1 MSGTLSIAIVGAGIC
16 GLTSAYNIAKTAK
29 RTGKNADII
38 LYDRNP
44 APGGTWSPS
53 SVYDGLITN
62 NSWKQ
67 MLLDDDG
74 QAEKMFMDDPSVGA
88 GPGGFRATGLGMVE
102 VMKHVTR
109 QVKEL
114 GAEVR
119 CSTTVLSVTQSGGP
133 ATPWTIVSAHTD
145 SPHSKVTEV
154 FDKLVVATGT
164 FSTPIVPSFATPFV
178 LPNDTPI
185 NDPLAPFVIHTSHLS
200 DPTVQTAL
208 YSRPRDII
216 VVGASKSA
224 LDTVERLALNGYHV
238 KLILRNPPYLAPPAA
253 KDIKTGSPADA
264 AGAVG
269 TRLATSQIPYFKDP
283 VTGLRSTGGLVASL
297 FRTILHTTWIG
308 SFIHRNLISASKN
321 VFSSWG
327 CWNSPLTSDMRPVVD
342 LMWSDSSTFPGPASL
357 PSLIQSGQIQVV
369 KGTVIDMSKPNLTE
383 EKEDGFKLSIRSYED
398 DETVIEHVG
407 QAVIY
412 GTGWNTG
419 TYPFFSPS
427 MLDEL
432 GLPVMYTDK
441 SSREAGFKELDAKSL
456 NELLADQR
464 TLADP
469 PHIWD
474 SPAYSARWAGRNPKQ
489 ISPFRLYRLMV
500 PLTHLEQR
508 DVIFPGVPTCKANHV
523 LFLVQGHWVADYL
536 LGTLPKSLPS
546 LEIAKKEVSMQSVWS
561 RRLFGP
567 AHGRLGQWLG
577 ALWIEYCGR
586 LCLDMGVPADGM
598 GLTGVVDSSTYH
610 LEEKRTKRDQARGYR
625 SI

>member
-16 GLTSAYNIAKTAK
+16 GLTSAYNIVKTAK
-29 RTGKNADII
+29 RTGRSVAIV

-44 APGGTWSPS
+44 APGGTWSLS

-74 QAEKMFMDDPSVGA
+74 QAEKMFKVDPSVGA

-102 VMKHVTR
+102 VMNHVAR
-109 QVKEL
+109 QVKQL

-119 CSTTVLSVTQSGGP
+119 CSTTVISATQPGGQG
-133 ATPWTIVSAHTD
+133 TPWTIVSAHAD
-145 SPHSKVTEV
+145 SPHTKVTEV

-164 FSTPIVPSFATPFV
+164 FSTPIVPHFATPFV
-178 LPNDTPI
+178 LPRDTPI
-185 NDPLAPFVIHTSHLS
+185 DDPSAPFAIHTSHLS

-238 KLILRNPPYLAPPAA
+238 KLVLRNPPYLAPPAA
-253 KDIKTGSPADA
+253 TEPKTGAPADA

-269 TRLATSQIPYFKDP
+269 TRLATSQVPYFKDP

-327 CWNSPLTSDMRPVVD
+327 GWSSPLTSDMRPVVD
-342 LMWSDSSTFPGPASL
+342 LMWSDSSTLPGPASL
-357 PSLIQSGQIQVV
+357 PSLIQSGQIKVV
-369 KGTVIDMSKPNLTE
+369 KGTVIDMSKANST
-383 EKEDGFKLSIRSYED
+383 GFKLSIRSSED
-398 DETVIEHVG
+398 DKTVIEHVG

-419 TYPFFSPS
+419 TYPFFTPS

-432 GLPVMYTDK
+432 GLPVMHPDK
-441 SSREAGFKELDAKSL
+441 SPREAGFEELDAKSL

-469 PHIWD
+469 PHIWN
-474 SPAYSARWAGRNPKQ
+474 SPTYSARWAGRIPKQ

-500 PLTHLEQR
+500 PLTHLKQH
-508 DVIFPGVPTCKANHV
+508 DLIFPGIPTCKANHV

-536 LGTLPKSLPS
+536 LGMLPNSLPS

-567 AHGRLGQWLG
+567 GEWPYLF
-577 ALWIEYCGR
+577 
-586 LCLDMGVPADGM
+586 
-598 GLTGVVDSSTYH
+598 
-610 LEEKRTKRDQARGYR
+610 
-625 SI
+625 